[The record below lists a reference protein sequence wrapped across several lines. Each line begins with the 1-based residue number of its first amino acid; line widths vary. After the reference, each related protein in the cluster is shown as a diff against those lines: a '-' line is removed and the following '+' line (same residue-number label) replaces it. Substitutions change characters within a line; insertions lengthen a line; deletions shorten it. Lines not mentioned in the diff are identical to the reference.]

1 MPTEIVEE
9 ICGGTDDL
17 AEWISDH
24 ENKVALELEEE
35 ADVALLRRVIEG
47 GYAIDLD
54 DKEIEIVGRDPLP
67 NCLRPSGPRGALCR
81 NGGSIQTRKSASK
94 SSHSRCL

>member
-1 MPTEIVEE
+1 M
-9 ICGGTDDL
+9 
-17 AEWISDH
+17 SDH

-35 ADVALLRRVIEG
+35 ADVAFLRRVIEG

-54 DKEIEIVGRDPLP
+54 DEEVEIVGRDPFLIAYG
-67 NCLRPSGPRGALCR
+67 LRGSRGALCR
-81 NGGSIQTRKSASK
+81 NGRSIQTRKSASK